1 MARLE
6 QARIVE
12 KDSVLRFP
20 PPLWTELINSR
31 QNATVDW
38 LTPSGPISFLHYDYD
53 SEHVMVVVD
62 PPGADL
68 SASAQIYQ
76 STQALFA
83 RIVSSAAHDMRS
95 PLSTLTFNVGVLR
108 NRWKELRTEEIEDLL
123 DEIATSCELQQR
135 SVDAIVRSA
144 SATDVV
150 DIPLAQLLDR
160 VGEILRPLFRGD
172 HNQLRIDV
180 DPAATVR
187 GTPLTVEHIFI
198 NLFSNA
204 VHSTPD
210 PVTIKVVTAGRSR
223 LVDGEGHNI
232 LVMDD
237 GPGIDQQTRE
247 RIFDPFFS
255 TKVDGMGMGLGL
267 ARQAARQLG
276 GDLRLRETPDPG
288 TCFEVRLLCG
298 ADRMFLLE
306 DAAL

>member
-1 MARLE
+1 MVPSDGELTLPR
-6 QARIVE
+6 
-12 KDSVLRFP
+12 
-20 PPLWTELINSR
+20 PLWNELIHAR
-31 QNATVDW
+31 ENATVDW
-38 LTPSGPISFLHYDYD
+38 ITPAGPIAFLHYVFDAD
-53 SEHVMVVVD
+53 HVMVVVD

-108 NRWKELRTEEIEDLL
+108 NRWRALREEEIQNLL

-150 DIPLAQLLDR
+150 DIPLVQVLDR
-160 VGEILRPLFRGD
+160 VSEILRPLFRGD
-172 HNQLRIDV
+172 HNRLYIDI
-180 DPAATVR
+180 DPSATVR

-204 VHSTPD
+204 VHSTED
-210 PVTIKVVTAGRSR
+210 RVTIKVLSGGRTR
-223 LVDGEGHNI
+223 CADGEVHEI
-232 LVMDD
+232 LVVDD

-276 GDLRLRETPDPG
+276 GDLRLKGTDGPG

-298 ADRMFLLE
+298 ADRMLLLE

>member
-1 MARLE
+1 
-6 QARIVE
+6 
-12 KDSVLRFP
+12 
-20 PPLWTELINSR
+20 
-31 QNATVDW
+31 
-38 LTPSGPISFLHYDYD
+38 
-53 SEHVMVVVD
+53 
-62 PPGADL
+62 
-68 SASAQIYQ
+68 
-76 STQALFA
+76 
-83 RIVSSAAHDMRS
+83 MRS

-108 NRWKELRTEEIEDLL
+108 NRFKELREEEIEDLL

-150 DIPLAQLLDR
+150 DIPLAGLLDR
-160 VGEILRPLFRGD
+160 VAEILRPLFRGD
-172 HNQLRIDV
+172 HNQLRVDV
-180 DPAATVR
+180 DPALTVR

-204 VHSTPD
+204 VHSTEA
-210 PVTIKVVTAGRSR
+210 PVTIRVKVDGRSQ
-223 LVDGEGHNI
+223 LADGEVHRI
-232 LVMDD
+232 LVADD
-237 GPGIDQQTRE
+237 GPGIDQQMRT

-276 GDLRLRETPDPG
+276 GDLRLRETGRTG

-298 ADRMFLLE
+298 ADRLLLLE